1 MQNCGRYKSTLINN
15 FSISD
20 TEKVKYFTVKYH
32 EHFKFHK
39 KSLAIVS
46 KNDNDIIPTM

>member
-20 TEKVKYFTVKYH
+20 TEK
-32 EHFKFHK
+32 
-39 KSLAIVS
+39 S
-46 KNDNDIIPTM
+46 KIFYSEIP